1 MIHIE
6 QSPGTFHRPGLIVC
20 PCSATP
26 ALLRATLPLMVL
38 SADLK
43 RSAAGHK
50 SHERLLEAP
59 QAARPVTDG
68 ASALSLKQ
76 QRINGSARGHRAG
89 PQGRLQAA
97 AAGRVIIQDS
107 GGARQEAGVGRL
119 GRENGAIGLEDALMQ
134 QPTLMGSHVPAGNGR
149 TQTAA
154 LTGLFDIRR
163 SAKYPRSRL

>member
-6 QSPGTFHRPGLIVC
+6 QSPGTFHHPGLIVC
-20 PCSATP
+20 PRSATP

-50 SHERLLEAP
+50 SHERLPEAP
-59 QAARPVTDG
+59 QAARAVTDG

-76 QRINGSARGHRAG
+76 QRINVSARGHRAG
-89 PQGRLQAA
+89 PQGRLQQPR
-97 AAGRVIIQDS
+97 GRVIIQDG

-119 GRENGAIGLEDALMQ
+119 GRENGAMVLEDALMQ
-134 QPTLMGSHVPAGNGR
+134 QPTLMGSHVPAGDGR
-149 TQTAA
+149 SQTAA
-154 LTGLFDIRR
+154 LTGLFDVRR
-163 SAKYPRSRL
+163 PAKCTRSRL

>member
-6 QSPGTFHRPGLIVC
+6 QSPGTFHHPALIVC
-20 PCSATP
+20 PRSATP

-59 QAARPVTDG
+59 QAARAVTNG

-76 QRINGSARGHRAG
+76 QRINVSARGHRAG
-89 PQGRLQAA
+89 PLSRLQ
-97 AAGRVIIQDS
+97 QP
-107 GGARQEAGVGRL
+107 QVG
-119 GRENGAIGLEDALMQ
+119 
-134 QPTLMGSHVPAGNGR
+134 
-149 TQTAA
+149 
-154 LTGLFDIRR
+154 
-163 SAKYPRSRL
+163 